1 MERNS
6 CKGNKKGPCGPDGFA
21 IHLRKTGLNILWPN
35 DSDMSSINFGGGLV
49 CLQPSLNTMIVVGLC
64 QEIFRFA
71 ICKKLFGYKHR
82 ASGTVVKKVE
92 GREKWQW
99 DSITI

>member
-1 MERNS
+1 LERS
-6 CKGNKKGPCGPDGFA
+6 TCRGNKKGPCGPDGFA
-21 IHLRKTGLNILWPN
+21 IHLRKTGLDILWRN
-35 DSDMSSINFGGGLV
+35 DLDMSSINFG
-49 CLQPSLNTMIVVGLC
+49 SLPVRWQRSRGTLLVVGLC